1 MNEPFGPRLT
11 GTMTAEER
19 AMVVVALDH
28 DARQPQHA
36 IDMGLRNLRLVLAD
50 LEPDLPEDGRG
61 RPLLDSMKAEL
72 ASVQAAMRQV
82 IDAQQDLVDA
92 IRLEFDDTRPTTR
105 TIIVDDLIE
114 RARKSNR
121 GLAGAIELRAGRSRL
136 AFVSD
141 ERWMERI
148 LNNLVANAVRHSDGS
163 RIFIGARSRG
173 GDIVFEVRDNGRGM
187 AADKAAR
194 VFEPLKAPVLSPIGC
209 SAARSGLGLYNVRL
223 FAERLGGAVECISA
237 PGRGTLCRVRL
248 PGPVERVVPQSRVA
262 DGMAAAAA
270 RNKMVA
276 ILDDDLA
283 VLRTTERVFEALG
296 IEVYADHD
304 PLRWLSAVTD
314 MKQMP
319 DLILLDYQLKG
330 QDCSLQLDI
339 IRRKWHDR
347 KPKIL
352 VTTGHTRSPGLLR
365 IAQEFP
371 VLQKPLSDAKFD
383 LILEILAGQR
393 GLPEVGLL

>member
-1 MNEPFGPRLT
+1 MNGPFAPRLT
-11 GTMTAEER
+11 GAMTAEEK

-36 IDMGLRNLRLVLAD
+36 IEMGLRNLRLVVSD
-50 LEPDLPEDGRG
+50 LEADQAAKGRG
-61 RPLLDSMKAEL
+61 KSLLDSMKTEL
-72 ASVQAAMRQV
+72 ASVQVAIRQV
-82 IDAQQDLVDA
+82 VDAQQDLVDA

-148 LNNLVANAVRHSDGS
+148 LNNLIANAVWHSDAS
-163 RIFIGARSRG
+163 RIFVGARSRG

-187 AADKAAR
+187 TADKAAL

-223 FAERLGGAVECISA
+223 FAERLGGTVDCISS
-237 PGRGTLCRVRL
+237 PGRGTLFRVCL
-248 PGPVERVVPQSRVA
+248 PGPVERIDPPSRVT
-262 DGMAAAAA
+262 DGTAAVAA
-270 RNKMVA
+270 RTKMVA
-276 ILDDDLA
+276 VLDDDLA

-304 PLRWLSAVTD
+304 PLRWLSVVTD

-319 DLILLDYQLKG
+319 DLILLDYQLRG

-339 IRRKWHDR
+339 IRRKWSDR

-352 VTTGHTRSPGLLR
+352 ITTGHARSPGLLR

-371 VLQKPLSDAKFD
+371 VLQKPLSEPKFD
-383 LILEILAGQR
+383 LILEILSGQR